1 MALPQKAKI
10 TGVALL
16 LAVATGCTL
25 YLNRVES
32 SASTQS
38 TDDAYV
44 QADFTM
50 VAPQVPGIVNH
61 VLVKDNQPV
70 RAGDLLAVLDDRDLV
85 VAVNAAKARVA
96 SAQAS
101 IVSLQAHLVQQEAA
115 IRQAQAALAA
125 DDASLQLARENQV
138 RYRNLSK
145 DGSGTVQALQQA
157 DAQVSIQLAI
167 REKNQAGVAA
177 ARQQV
182 TILNADL
189 ENARAALAQARSAE
203 SAAELKH
210 SYTRITAPVGGT
222 VDHKSVRVG
231 AFVNVGQPLLAI
243 VPLADA
249 YVTANFRETQLARV
263 RPGQAVQIEVDA
275 LPGEKLK
282 GAVESLGP
290 ASGVSYSAVA
300 PHEATGNFTKIVQ
313 RLPVRIRIDP
323 GQPAAA
329 RLRVG
334 MSVAATIRVDG

>member
-1 MALPQKAKI
+1 MPQKAKI
-10 TGVALL
+10 TSVALL

-25 YLNRVES
+25 YLNRPES

-44 QADFTM
+44 QADFTT
-50 VAPQVPGIVNH
+50 VAPQVPGMVNQ
-61 VLVKDNQPV
+61 VLVQDHQAV

-85 VAVNAAKARVA
+85 EAANAAKARVA

-101 IVSLQAHLVQQEAA
+101 IASLQAHLVRQEAA
-115 IRQAQAALAA
+115 IRQAQAAVAA
-125 DDASLQLARENQV
+125 DDASLHLARENQL
-138 RYRNLSK
+138 RYRNLSM

-157 DAQVSIQLAI
+157 DAQVSIQLAS
-167 REKNQAGVAA
+167 REKNQAGVLA

-182 TILNADL
+182 TILKADL
-189 ENARAALAQARSAE
+189 ENALAALAQARSAQ
-203 SAAELKH
+203 SAAELKLSH
-210 SYTRITAPVGGT
+210 TRITAPVAGMIG
-222 VDHKSVRVG
+222 HKSVRVG

-243 VPLADA
+243 VPLANV
-249 YVTANFRETQLARV
+249 YITANFRETQLARV

-275 LPGEKLK
+275 LPGEILK

-300 PHEATGNFTKIVQ
+300 PHNATGNFTKIVQ

-323 GQPAAA
+323 GQAAAA

-334 MSVAATIRVDG
+334 MSVAPTIHVD

>member
-1 MALPQKAKI
+1 MALPKQARI
-10 TGVALL
+10 ASVALL

-25 YLNRVES
+25 YLNRPES

-44 QADFTM
+44 QADFTL
-50 VAPQVPGIVNH
+50 VAPQVPGMVSK
-61 VLVKDNQPV
+61 VLVRDNQPV

-85 VAVNAAKARVA
+85 EAVNAAKARVA

-101 IVSLQAHLVQQEAA
+101 VGSLQAHLIRQESA
-115 IRQAQAALAA
+115 IRQAQAAVAA
-125 DDASLQLARENQV
+125 DDASLQLARENLV
-138 RYRNLSK
+138 RYRNLSM

-157 DAQVSIQLAI
+157 DAQVGIQLAG
-167 REKNQAGVAA
+167 RQKNQAGVLA

-182 TILNADL
+182 SVLHADL
-189 ENARAALAQARSAE
+189 ANARAALDQARSAQ
-203 SAAELKH
+203 SAAELKL
-210 SYTRITAPVGGT
+210 SYTHITAPVGGT
-222 VDHKSVRVG
+222 IDHKSARVG
-231 AFVNVGQPLLAI
+231 AFVNVGQTLLAI
-243 VPLADA
+243 VPLENA

-263 RPGQAVQIEVDA
+263 RPGQPVRIAVDA
-275 LPGEKLK
+275 LPGESLE

-290 ASGVSYSAVA
+290 ATGVSYSAVA

-334 MSVAATIRVDG
+334 MSVAATIHVD

>member
-1 MALPQKAKI
+1 MALPKKAKI
-10 TGVALL
+10 TSVALL

-25 YLNRVES
+25 YLNRPES

-44 QADFTM
+44 QADFTT
-50 VAPQVPGIVNH
+50 VAPQVPGMVNQ
-61 VLVKDNQPV
+61 VLVQHNQAV
-70 RAGDLLAVLDDRDLV
+70 RAGDLLAVLDDREWV

-101 IVSLQAHLVQQEAA
+101 IASLQAHLVRQEAA
-115 IRQAQAALAA
+115 IRQAQAAVAA
-125 DDASLQLARENQV
+125 DDASLQLAKENQV
-138 RYRNLSK
+138 RYRNLSM

-157 DAQVSIQLAI
+157 DAQLGIQVAS
-167 REKNQAGVAA
+167 REKNRAGVVA

-182 TILNADL
+182 TILRADL
-189 ENARAALAQARSAE
+189 ENARAALDQARSAQ
-203 SAAELKH
+203 SAAELKLSH
-210 SYTRITAPVGGT
+210 ARITAPVGGT
-222 VDHKSVRVG
+222 IGHKSVRVG

-243 VPLADA
+243 VPLENV
-249 YVTANFRETQLARV
+249 YVNANFRETQLARV

-275 LPGEKLK
+275 LPGETLK

-290 ASGVSYSAVA
+290 ASGVSYSVVA
-300 PHEATGNFTKIVQ
+300 PHNATGNFTKIVQ

-334 MSVAATIRVDG
+334 MSVAPTIHVDG

>member
-10 TGVALL
+10 TSVALL

-25 YLNRVES
+25 YLNRPES

-44 QADFTM
+44 QADFTT
-50 VAPQVPGIVNH
+50 VAPQVPGMVNQ
-61 VLVKDNQPV
+61 VLVQDHQAV

-85 VAVNAAKARVA
+85 EAANAAKARVA

-101 IVSLQAHLVQQEAA
+101 IASLQAHLVRQEAA
-115 IRQAQAALAA
+115 IRQAQAAVAA
-125 DDASLQLARENQV
+125 DDASLQLARENQL
-138 RYRNLSK
+138 RYRNLSM

-157 DAQVSIQLAI
+157 DAQVSIQLAG
-167 REKNQAGVAA
+167 REKNQAGVLA

-182 TILNADL
+182 TILKADL
-189 ENARAALAQARSAE
+189 ENALAALAQARSAQ
-203 SAAELKH
+203 SAAELKLSH
-210 SYTRITAPVGGT
+210 TRITAPVAGMIG
-222 VDHKSVRVG
+222 HKSVRVG

-243 VPLADA
+243 VPLANV
-249 YVTANFRETQLARV
+249 YITANFRETQLARV

-275 LPGEKLK
+275 LPGEILK

-300 PHEATGNFTKIVQ
+300 PHNATGNFTKIVQ

-334 MSVAATIRVDG
+334 MSVAPTIRVD

>member
-1 MALPQKAKI
+1 MALPRKAKI
-10 TGVALL
+10 TSVALV

-25 YLNRVES
+25 YINRPES

-44 QADFTM
+44 QADFTL
-50 VAPQVPGIVNH
+50 VAPQVPGMVNQ
-61 VLVKDNQPV
+61 VLVTDNQTV

-101 IVSLQAHLVQQEAA
+101 IGSLQAHLIQQEAT

-138 RYRNLSK
+138 RYRNLSM

-157 DAQVSIQLAI
+157 EAQVSIQLAI
-167 REKNQAGVAA
+167 REKNQAGVSA

-189 ENARAALAQARSAE
+189 ENARAALDQARAAE

-210 SYTRITAPVGGT
+210 SYTRITAPVAGT
-222 VDHKSVRVG
+222 IDHKSVRVG

-243 VPLADA
+243 VPLENA
-249 YVTANFRETQLARV
+249 YISANFRETQLARV

-275 LPGEKLK
+275 LPGVNLK

-334 MSVAATIRVDG
+334 MSVTPRIHVD

>member
-1 MALPQKAKI
+1 MALPKKAKI

-25 YLNRVES
+25 YLNRAES
-32 SASTQS
+32 GASTQS

-50 VAPQVPGIVNH
+50 VAPQVPGIVNN

-85 VAVNAAKARVA
+85 VALNAAKARVA
-96 SAQAS
+96 SAQAT
-101 IVSLQAHLVQQEAA
+101 IGSLQAHLVQQEAA

-189 ENARAALAQARSAE
+189 ENARAALDQARSAE